1 MNAVDYSFYT
11 NRFGGKL
18 SAEDFM
24 RLLPYASAY
33 LSELTCGRADGDL
46 SDDLA
51 ERVRYALCAL
61 VDAWRVNEQGG
72 GIASESIGTAA
83 LPQVGDH
90 ILRGALTDAVNT
102 PADLAKHG
110 ARKILAVGDNRR
122 GQLAHVVVIG
132 Q

>member
-1 MNAVDYSFYT
+1 MLGCTETVTVVHCDGELYTASVFQGASWFDKTQVRTEDKGLVFANAV
-11 NRFGGKL
+11 K
-18 SAEDFM
+18 
-24 RLLPYASAY
+24 
-33 LSELTCGRADGDL
+33 
-46 SDDLA
+46 
-51 ERVRYALCAL
+51 VRIPA
-61 VDAWRVNEQGG
+61 
-72 GIASESIGTAA
+72 ESIGTAA
-83 LPQVGDH
+83 LPRVGDH